1 MGFFLFFSS
10 YLSVND
16 NIFFKLTFILQ
27 EKNQSPQDSTVNQ
40 PINVFWSRKKNNNK
54 TSMNHCKIK

>member
-1 MGFFLFFSS
+1 MGFFLFFPF

-27 EKNQSPQDSTVNQ
+27 GKNQSPQDSTVKQ
-40 PINVFWSRKKNNNK
+40 PTIFGKEKKYNE

>member
-1 MGFFLFFSS
+1 MGFFLFFPF

-27 EKNQSPQDSTVNQ
+27 GKNQSPQDSTVKQ
-40 PINVFWSRKKNNNK
+40 PTIFGKEK
-54 TSMNHCKIK
+54 